1 MHNSPLFFAA
11 GVPGR
16 CPGRG
21 PSNLHK
27 FMRSRQGKFV
37 QYFFVKGVDFSLSLW
52 YNISVRGKDN
62 KLYSNDNHSHFERE
76 RRYLERGEVTLQGFP
91 LTTEVL
97 AHSPQCR
104 KAIRGVNNNV
114 R

>member
-1 MHNSPLFFAA
+1 LKKVLKPLD
-11 GVPGR
+11 
-16 CPGRG
+16 
-21 PSNLHK
+21 K
-27 FMRSRQGKFV
+27 TTK
-37 QYFFVKGVDFSLSLW
+37 LW

-62 KLYSNDNHSHFERE
+62 KLYFKATTPQVERE
-76 RRYLERGEVTLQGFP
+76 KRYLKRGEVTLQGFP